1 MRSPLVQ
8 APFSQSPLVRSP
20 FDGMPAACHG
30 ACRRGLSE
38 LVVVALLLVVG
49 VGCSAGKPASNR
61 PQTHPAKG
69 RVTMGGQPL
78 GGATV
83 TFRPDGAG
91 SGCSGITDESG
102 NFKLS
107 TFTAGDGAVPGKYRV
122 TVTKVDAGPASVD
135 VNSPGYAPP
144 AANAPPPKSLLPDTY
159 ADPAKSGLTAEVAGG
174 KANVFEFDIKR

>member
-1 MRSPLVQ
+1 LEADFSMRFLRDGVPAVLPRPHGHGLRWLAIAMLLPLV
-8 APFSQSPLVRSP
+8 
-20 FDGMPAACHG
+20 
-30 ACRRGLSE
+30 GL
-38 LVVVALLLVVG
+38 A
-49 VGCSAGKPASNR
+49 CSASKPASNR

-91 SGCSGITDESG
+91 SGCAGITDESG

-107 TFTAGDGAVPGKYRV
+107 TFAAGDGAVPGKYGV